1 MDMSLDSEK
10 EKDLAKMLRAGD
22 LSAFEKLISIHE
34 NKIFNYL
41 YRLVGSRADAE
52 DLTQEVFI
60 KLYKHKSRID
70 PEKNLKSWLYTVAT
84 NAANDWFR
92 ARKGYSSYSLYSEEG
107 SSLETIRSDPAYYY
121 IERTIDIA
129 AALEKLKPMYKTALL
144 LFYKEGLN
152 YTEISEVLRV
162 PVNTVKTYL
171 RRAKEALKQE
181 LGDDYE
187 K

>member
-1 MDMSLDSEK
+1 MGMSLDSE
-10 EKDLAKMLRAGD
+10 EERELAKRLRAGD

-41 YRLVGSRADAE
+41 YRLVGDEADAE

-60 KLYKHKSRID
+60 KLYKYKSQID

-84 NAANDWFR
+84 NTANDWFR
-92 ARKGYSSYSLYSEEG
+92 ARKDYSSYSLYSEEG
-107 SSLETIRSDPAYYY
+107 SSIETIPSHPTYYY
-121 IERTIDIA
+121 IERAVDIA
-129 AALEKLKPMYKTALL
+129 AALDKLNPVYKTAIL

-162 PVNTVKTYL
+162 PLNTVKTYL

-187 K
+187 R